1 MLDTIT
7 FFNYFNNG
15 DFHVSRWFIKDM
27 MDKLKNKYKFFYA
40 QNSQHSRGLILKDLE
55 NLELSFYLPP
65 DEHSSFVQEKNIIYI
80 NTWYAQGHWKY
91 SKEHECSLYTLYKIF
106 IDVYKY
112 FDIPIEN
119 IEFYIP
125 KIIFENLPISN
136 MDLSKLSLY
145 PKKILV
151 CTGNT
156 LSGQCHNFSFHNIVF
171 KLAQKYTS
179 ILWMT
184 TTDFSFNLDNVVST
198 NKITNV
204 DMDLNEIAYLSTLCS
219 IIIGRTSGPYT
230 FSIIEK
236 NVINPDKTFICFCKE
251 KIHSLILREP
261 HYKCKLVWSDN
272 FDLDHVTFTISTT
285 VDQNL

>member
-7 FFNYFNNG
+7 FFNYWNNG
-15 DFHVSRWFIKDM
+15 DFHVSRWFIKDI
-27 MDKLKNKYKFFYA
+27 MDKLKSKFKFFYA
-40 QNSQHSRGLILKDLE
+40 QNTHHQHGLILKDFK
-55 NLELSFYLPP
+55 NLELSSYLPP

-106 IDVYKY
+106 IDVYKF

-125 KIIFENLPISN
+125 KIIFENLLISN

-145 PKKILV
+145 NKKILV

-156 LSGQCHNFSFHNIVF
+156 LSGQCRNFSFLNIIPH
-171 KLAQKYTS
+171 LAKKYS
-179 ILWMT
+179 HILWIT
-184 TTDFSFNLDNVVST
+184 TTEFSLDLDNVIST
-198 NKITNV
+198 DKMTNV
-204 DMDLNEIAYLSTLCS
+204 KMDLNEIAYISTLCS

-230 FSIIEK
+230 FSIIEE
-236 NVINPDKTFICFCKE
+236 NVMNPEKTFICFCKE
-251 KIHSLILREP
+251 KIQALILRES

-272 FDLDHVTFTISTT
+272 FNINHVSLTISTT
-285 VDQNL
+285 INF